1 MSEMGYVIFLHSP
14 FFFLLAISIYY
25 FEINLIIINETHRA
39 KELHGFFNYKSGHND
54 YGLVRIT
61 NLNILRL

>member
-39 KELHGFFNYKSGHND
+39 KELHGFFNYKSG
-54 YGLVRIT
+54 T
-61 NLNILRL
+61 